1 MTGLPSDLPIEE
13 IVESNGLYD
22 MRRALDDFGE
32 AWQARDPQG
41 NPIALVRAE
50 TAHAATSR
58 AERAE
63 AERDEAR
70 WHQERCHRHHEASDA
85 EAAELRRQVDAVRA
99 LHSPKPGW
107 EAQWKDP
114 AEALARG
121 WIECAGCELQPA
133 GAGRY
138 IKDCRTLAALDGTAD
153 TREADHG

>member
-58 AERAE
+58 AEGAE

-99 LHSPKPGW
+99 LL
-107 EAQWKDP
+107 
-114 AEALARG
+114 AERK
-121 WIECAGCELQPA
+121 AGKFWYVRIA
-133 GAGRY
+133 
-138 IKDCRTLAALDGTAD
+138 DVLAALDGTED
-153 TREADHG
+153 TREADRG